1 MALCCSNDSSYLDAD
16 LDRCLS
22 SLRELQDS
30 LKAETHRHA
39 APMLEEGGDMFN
51 NLKSQIVGRL
61 CTVRTLL
68 ENGVDNGA
76 GGGKSPATPVD
87 PQTSIRLQSA
97 IRENVR
103 QLNEEFRD
111 LENCYKSESSRR
123 RRKYSPAEAAGRRQL
138 VSQLA
143 EEIAAVKTLQKR
155 QYMASYRD
163 PSSQVKSMEDAE
175 LFSHAQ
181 GQSDWNDDFLQSSD
195 VNASQKQSL
204 LTIKQREAAFEST
217 IKSIGAGVLDLHD
230 LAVRQNE
237 EVKMQN
243 MMLEDMA
250 TRMEGVSGK
259 MENINRKMKV
269 TLRNVA
275 RGGDKLCVDIVCV
288 VLALGLAGVAWREFK
303 LKEYI

>member
-1 MALCCSNDSSYLDAD
+1 
-16 LDRCLS
+16 
-22 SLRELQDS
+22 
-30 LKAETHRHA
+30 
-39 APMLEEGGDMFN
+39 
-51 NLKSQIVGRL
+51 
-61 CTVRTLL
+61 
-68 ENGVDNGA
+68 
-76 GGGKSPATPVD
+76 
-87 PQTSIRLQSA
+87 
-97 IRENVR
+97 
-103 QLNEEFRD
+103 
-111 LENCYKSESSRR
+111 
-123 RRKYSPAEAAGRRQL
+123 
-138 VSQLA
+138 
-143 EEIAAVKTLQKR
+143 
-155 QYMASYRD
+155 
-163 PSSQVKSMEDAE
+163 
-175 LFSHAQ
+175 
-181 GQSDWNDDFLQSSD
+181 
-195 VNASQKQSL
+195 